1 MAASECEIA
10 DWSDFRAWM
19 LNHNTNSAMGYA
31 TSGEAAQ
38 PMGLRGTRQGHGMV
52 LPAGG

>member
-1 MAASECEIA
+1 MSASECEIP

-19 LNHNTNSAMGYA
+19 LNLNTHGTMGYA
-31 TSGEAAQ
+31 TSGKVAQ
-38 PMGLRGTRQGHGMV
+38 PMSLRGTRQGHGTV